1 MTDSPPHGETLMIR
15 RLNPLVLFAAALFL
29 AGVASAQAPGGTAGG
44 MARGMGA
51 GPSGMDTRF
60 MAIVPAIGE
69 QIPDVTIVDDQGNPV
84 NMRDITTGQYTVLT
98 VGCLT

>member
-1 MTDSPPHGETLMIR
+1 MIR
-15 RLNPLVLFAAALFL
+15 RLSSFAVALCLVGA
-29 AGVASAQAPGGTAGG
+29 ASAQAPGG

-60 MAIVPAIGE
+60 MDIVPDIGE

-84 NMRDITTGQYTVLT
+84 NLRDITSGQYTVLT

>member
-1 MTDSPPHGETLMIR
+1 MIR
-15 RLNPLVLFAAALFL
+15 RLSSLATFAAALCL
-29 AGVASAQAPGGTAGG
+29 VGAASAQAPGG

-60 MAIVPAIGE
+60 MDIVPDIGE

-84 NMRDITTGQYTVLT
+84 NMRDITSGQYTVLT

>member
-1 MTDSPPHGETLMIR
+1 MIR
-15 RLNPLVLFAAALFL
+15 RLSPFVLFAAALFL
-29 AGVASAQAPGGTAGG
+29 AGVASAQAPGG

-60 MAIVPAIGE
+60 MATVPAIGE

>member
-1 MTDSPPHGETLMIR
+1 MIR
-15 RLNPLVLFAAALFL
+15 RLSSFVLFAAALSL
-29 AGVASAQAPGGTAGG
+29 AGIASAQAPGG

-60 MAIVPAIGE
+60 MDIVPDIGE
-69 QIPDVTIVDDQGNPV
+69 QLPDISIVDDQGNPV

-98 VGCLT
+98 LGCLT

>member
-1 MTDSPPHGETLMIR
+1 MNR
-15 RLNPLVLFAAALFL
+15 RLSPLVLFAAALFL
-29 AGVASAQAPGGTAGG
+29 AGVASAQAPGGMAGG

-60 MAIVPAIGE
+60 MDIVPDIGE
-69 QIPDVTIVDDQGNPV
+69 QLPDISIVDDQGNPV

-98 VGCLT
+98 LGCLT

>member
-1 MTDSPPHGETLMIR
+1 MIR
-15 RLNPLVLFAAALFL
+15 RLSPLVLFAAALFL
-29 AGVASAQAPGGTAGG
+29 AGVASAQAPGGMAG
-44 MARGMGA
+44 GMGA

-60 MAIVPAIGE
+60 MDIVPAIGE

>member
-1 MTDSPPHGETLMIR
+1 MIR
-15 RLNPLVLFAAALFL
+15 RLSPFVLFVAALFL
-29 AGVASAQAPGGTAGG
+29 TGVASAQAPGGMAGG

-60 MAIVPAIGE
+60 MATVPAIGE

-84 NMRDITTGQYTVLT
+84 SMRDITTGQYTVLT
-98 VGCLT
+98 LGCLT

>member
-1 MTDSPPHGETLMIR
+1 MIR
-15 RLNPLVLFAAALFL
+15 RLSPFVLFAAALFL
-29 AGVASAQAPGGTAGG
+29 AGVASAQAPGG

-60 MAIVPAIGE
+60 MATVPAIGE

-84 NMRDITTGQYTVLT
+84 NMRDITTGQYT
-98 VGCLT
+98 

>member
-1 MTDSPPHGETLMIR
+1 MIR
-15 RLNPLVLFAAALFL
+15 RLSSLVTFAAALCL
-29 AGVASAQAPGGTAGG
+29 VSIASAQVPGG

-60 MAIVPAIGE
+60 MATVPAIGE
-69 QIPDVTIVDDQGNPV
+69 QIPDITIVDDQGNPV
-84 NMRDITTGQYTVLT
+84 SMRDITTGQYTVLT

>member
-1 MTDSPPHGETLMIR
+1 MIR
-15 RLNPLVLFAAALFL
+15 RLSPFVLFAAALFL
-29 AGVASAQAPGGTAGG
+29 TGVASAQAPGGMAGG

-60 MAIVPAIGE
+60 MATVPAIGE

-84 NMRDITTGQYTVLT
+84 SMRDITTGQYTVLT
-98 VGCLT
+98 LGCLT

>member
-1 MTDSPPHGETLMIR
+1 MIR
-15 RLNPLVLFAAALFL
+15 RLSPFVLFAAALFL
-29 AGVASAQAPGGTAGG
+29 TGVASAQVPGGMARGMAGG

-60 MAIVPAIGE
+60 MATVPAIGE

-84 NMRDITTGQYTVLT
+84 SMRDITTGQYTVLT
-98 VGCLT
+98 LGWLT

>member
-1 MTDSPPHGETLMIR
+1 MIR
-15 RLNPLVLFAAALFL
+15 RLSSLLTFTALLCL
-29 AGVASAQAPGGTAGG
+29 AGVASAQAPRG
-44 MARGMGA
+44 MAGAMGA

-60 MAIVPAIGE
+60 MEIVPDIGE

-84 NMRDITTGQYTVLT
+84 NMRDITRGQYTVLT

>member
-1 MTDSPPHGETLMIR
+1 MIR
-15 RLNPLVLFAAALFL
+15 RLSSFVIFAAALSL
-29 AGVASAQAPGGTAGG
+29 AGIASAQAPGG

-60 MAIVPAIGE
+60 MDIVPDIGE
-69 QIPDVTIVDDQGNPV
+69 QLPDISIFDDQGNPI

-98 VGCLT
+98 LGCLT

>member
-1 MTDSPPHGETLMIR
+1 MIR
-15 RLNPLVLFAAALFL
+15 RLSSLVTFAAALCL
-29 AGVASAQAPGGTAGG
+29 VSIASAQAPGG

-60 MAIVPAIGE
+60 MAAVPAIGE
-69 QIPDVTIVDDQGNPV
+69 QIPDITIVDDQGNPV
-84 NMRDITTGQYTVLT
+84 SMRDITTGQYTVLT

>member
-1 MTDSPPHGETLMIR
+1 MIR
-15 RLNPLVLFAAALFL
+15 RLSPLILFAAALGL
-29 AGVASAQAPGGTAGG
+29 VGVASAQAPGG

-60 MAIVPAIGE
+60 MDIVPDIGE
-69 QIPDVTIVDDQGNPV
+69 QLPDISIADDQGNPV

-98 VGCLT
+98 LGCLT

>member
-1 MTDSPPHGETLMIR
+1 MIR
-15 RLNPLVLFAAALFL
+15 RLSSLVTFAAVLCL
-29 AGVASAQAPGGTAGG
+29 VSIASAQVPGGMPGGMAGG

-60 MAIVPAIGE
+60 MATVPAIGE
-69 QIPDVTIVDDQGNPV
+69 QIPDITIVDDQGNPV
-84 NMRDITTGQYTVLT
+84 SMRDITTGQYTVLT

>member
-1 MTDSPPHGETLMIR
+1 MIR
-15 RLNPLVLFAAALFL
+15 RLSSLVTFAAALCL
-29 AGVASAQAPGGTAGG
+29 VSIASAQAPGG

-60 MAIVPAIGE
+60 MDIVPDIGE
-69 QIPDVTIVDDQGNPV
+69 QIPDITIVDDQGNPV
-84 NMRDITTGQYTVLT
+84 SMRDITTGQYTVLT

>member
-1 MTDSPPHGETLMIR
+1 MIR
-15 RLNPLVLFAAALFL
+15 RLSPLVLFAAALFL
-29 AGVASAQAPGGTAGG
+29 AGVASAQAPGG

-60 MAIVPAIGE
+60 MATVPAIGE

-98 VGCLT
+98 LGCLT

>member
-1 MTDSPPHGETLMIR
+1 MIR
-15 RLNPLVLFAAALFL
+15 RLSPFVLFAAALFL
-29 AGVASAQAPGGTAGG
+29 AGVASAQAPGG

-60 MAIVPAIGE
+60 MAAVPAIGE
-69 QIPDVTIVDDQGNPV
+69 QIPDITIVDDQGNPV
-84 NMRDITTGQYTVLT
+84 SMRDITTGQYTVLT

>member
-1 MTDSPPHGETLMIR
+1 MIR
-15 RLNPLVLFAAALFL
+15 RLSPFVLFAAALFL
-29 AGVASAQAPGGTAGG
+29 AGIASAQAPGG

-60 MAIVPAIGE
+60 MATVPAIGE
-69 QIPDVTIVDDQGNPV
+69 QVPDVTIVDDQGNPV